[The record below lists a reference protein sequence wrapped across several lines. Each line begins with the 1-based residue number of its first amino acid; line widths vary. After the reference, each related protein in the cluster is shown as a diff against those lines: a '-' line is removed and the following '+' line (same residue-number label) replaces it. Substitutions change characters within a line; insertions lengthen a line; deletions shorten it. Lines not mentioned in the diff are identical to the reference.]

1 MILGQVHG
9 QTVLTDLSLNG
20 TFVDKKLIGKGS
32 KCVLKSGAVITCA
45 RKDLRMFV
53 YVEDT
58 QEGYPPQLTN
68 KYIMINTSLGKG
80 GYGKVVLGKLWKD
93 CETEVAIKILD
104 TTRLSR
110 RFSRAVC
117 KAEDVEKEVAIM
129 LQIKHPNCV
138 EFIDWIE
145 TDHTAYIVMEV
156 VGGGE
161 LYDRI
166 VDKRWNGMGFGEG
179 LCKFYGWQLLS
190 AVEYLHDRGITHRD
204 IKPENILCMTK
215 EDYTVVKLA
224 DFGLAKASE
233 GSTMKTLCGTPA
245 YMAPELVD
253 NVHAAYNPKVDMWS
267 LGVVLFVGVCGYP
280 PFSEDYTDMSMNSQI
295 RKGRLKFLNSWK
307 FVSLETQFIIKS
319 MLKVDPT
326 LRLSASE
333 ALKKS
338 WLRDS
343 PEVAKAKLQVQLYMQ
358 GKEEQPTFAQVASS
372 APAEDAGLPPPQ
384 ESSGRE
390 LVMVKKEREEIPGR
404 VVSILLSEFGTPE
417 DSTMA
422 TREERKIAARFATI
436 LREDAAKFVEMETD
450 EDLDAGDSTDND
462 SD

>member
-1 MILGQVHG
+1 MRFLSRIELRSNTFVCGRGISVRVNYDFPELRDFNQPVYNLLSKQHFRLDRVHG

-358 GKEEQPTFAQVASS
+358 GKKILDSPTMMCRQ
-372 APAEDAGLPPPQ
+372 AE
-384 ESSGRE
+384 
-390 LVMVKKEREEIPGR
+390 
-404 VVSILLSEFGTPE
+404 
-417 DSTMA
+417 
-422 TREERKIAARFATI
+422 AR
-436 LREDAAKFVEMETD
+436 
-450 EDLDAGDSTDND
+450 
-462 SD
+462 